1 MTSPD
6 QEQAR
11 RARGGGYEY
20 AGAPPKNRQIEGVLD
35 MLFRRRWI
43 IAAVFVLA
51 TAAAV
56 VYSFTQVPR
65 YEANALVMVELNRM
79 PSGEAVSAEGN
90 TPFVRSDRSI
100 ATELFIL
107 QNSHAIHTRVH
118 ERLREL
124 SAEDPSVSYPPKGG
138 VQFQPASRSLNNALR
153 VTAVSTDPQEAALLS
168 NVYAEE
174 YVRQTR
180 DASRTYLVQA
190 NDFLEEQAASHR
202 DKLRAAE
209 DRVEEYMLQTGA
221 VGLNQSGAAVVS
233 RMANLEAQRDEAR
246 INMQMGQTQLAAIER
261 QLEDINPQLARRVSS
276 NVDRQLAAL
285 QAELA
290 RLEDEKRVI
299 LAAPNPDRQRL
310 QEINQ
315 RVPELQREMD
325 ELSSEFVEEVMAA
338 GGIEAGTSAIGYATE
353 LSRNAVAQRIE
364 LEGLQSRISTMNQRL
379 GEYQQELNSI
389 PGQSTE
395 LARLERT
402 RQSAEQMYQYVVGR
416 LQETQ
421 IALESEPGYA
431 RILRKASVPGV
442 PSGANPWKNIAL
454 GLLLGLG
461 AGIGLAFLRDK
472 LDNRIYKPDQ
482 LRERDLDVL
491 GVIPNMK
498 PQIKK
503 AYQGKAFVEHRGRR
517 VATSLPTLLD
527 PLSSASEAYRHLRT
541 TVQFSRPGVVVQ
553 TVLVTSAAPSE
564 GKSTTAANLALTM
577 AQAKRRTLLVDADIR
592 RPKQHQILDRPLEPG
607 LVQVLSHGEVSPE
620 VFQTSLDENLYV
632 MSAGGLHS
640 PQEQGDG
647 ATLVEEPSEML
658 GSKRMRDVLEMLR
671 GQFDM
676 IVIDSPP
683 VLAATDAVLLSTQ
696 ADATILVASA
706 GTTKEGDLDHSL
718 ERLDDV
724 GAHVIGVLLNQ
735 FDISMAYGYKYS
747 YGQYGPYSKY
757 SYGRD
762 PEPAQPWW
770 KRVGKSR
777 ETA

>member
-1 MTSPD
+1 
-6 QEQAR
+6 
-11 RARGGGYEY
+11 
-20 AGAPPKNRQIEGVLD
+20 

-43 IAAVFVLA
+43 IVSVFVLVTIA
-51 TAAAV
+51 SV
-56 VYSFTQVPR
+56 VYSLTRVATYQ
-65 YEANALVMVELNRM
+65 ANALIMVELNRM
-79 PSGEAVSAEGN
+79 PSGETVSAEGN
-90 TPFVRSDRSI
+90 TPFIRSDRSI

-118 ERLREL
+118 ERLRDL
-124 SAEDPSVSYPPKGG
+124 NAEDPSIPYPPRGG

-153 VTAVSTDPQEAALLS
+153 VTAGSTDPREAALLA

-190 NDFLEEQAASHR
+190 NDFLEEQAAKRR
-202 DKLRAAE
+202 DQLRAAE
-209 DRVEEYMLQTGA
+209 DQVEEYMLRTGS
-221 VGLNQSGAAVVS
+221 VGLNQSGASIVS
-233 RMANLEAQRDEAR
+233 RIANLEAQRDEAR
-246 INMQMGQTQLAAIER
+246 INMQMGQTQLAALNR
-261 QLEDINPQLARRVSS
+261 QLEDINPQLAKRVSA
-276 NVDRQLAAL
+276 NVDRQMTAL
-285 QAELA
+285 QAELTQ
-290 RLEDEKRVI
+290 LEEEKRVI
-299 LAAPNPDRQRL
+299 LAAASPDRQRL

-315 RVPELQREMD
+315 RVPELQQEMERLAD
-325 ELSSEFVEEVMAA
+325 EYVGEVMAA
-338 GGIEAGTSAIGYATE
+338 GGIDAGSSAISYATG
-353 LSRNAVAQRIE
+353 LKRDAFAQSIQLEALEARIA
-364 LEGLQSRISTMNQRL
+364 TMNQRL
-379 GEYQQELNSI
+379 REYQQELNSI

-402 RQSAEQMYQYVVGR
+402 RQHAEQMYQYVVGR

-431 RILRKASVPGV
+431 RILRKAGVPGM
-442 PSGANPWKNIAL
+442 PSGSNPWKNVAM
-454 GLLLGLG
+454 GLLFGLG

-482 LRERDLDVL
+482 LQNRDLDVL

-498 PQIKK
+498 AQIKK
-503 AYQGKAFVEHRGRR
+503 AYHGKTSVEYRGHQ

-527 PLSSASEAYRHLRT
+527 PLSSASESYRHLRT
-541 TVQFSRPGVVVQ
+541 AVQFSRPGVVVQ

-577 AQAKRRTLLVDADIR
+577 AQAKRRTLLIDADIR
-592 RPKQHQILDRPLEPG
+592 RPKQHQLLDRPLEPG
-607 LVQVLSHGEVSPE
+607 LVQVLFHGEVSPE

-632 MSAGGLHS
+632 MSAGGLLAT
-640 PQEQGDG
+640 QERGPD

-671 GQFDM
+671 SQFDM
-676 IVIDSPP
+676 IIIDSPP

-718 ERLDDV
+718 KRLDDV
-724 GAHVIGVLLNQ
+724 GAHVIGILLNQ

-762 PEPAQPWW
+762 PEPSPWW
-770 KRVGKSR
+770 KRLGKSH
-777 ETA
+777 EAA